1 LTLFDLV
8 IRSMRKNIKHYY
20 LYFFALIFS
29 VVLYFVFATLQYD
42 SGVIERAGQS
52 IKFDSAFKVAG
63 ALLIFI
69 AGIFIVYANAIFLK
83 RRSREIGL
91 YQLIGLNK
99 GAVSRLLIIE
109 NTILSAGALVIGIGV
124 GILVSRVFLL
134 LLMKLVGYEGFI
146 ALSFSTAA
154 VVQTAVVFIAI
165 ILLTTI
171 QMIFAVYRNTLL
183 SLFNADK
190 KGENPKKPK
199 TFVSAILALL
209 GIGLIV
215 FGYWLSANMMNE
227 MLFFNMIAVLVSTI
241 LGTYLVFRVTI
252 SWLFY
257 QVRARKQGHL
267 GLNNSLSIASLMHR
281 MKGNAN
287 SLTIITVLSAMTL
300 AMLAGSYSLY
310 YSTEQESRY
319 AMPHDFMIESDEE
332 LVAQFG
338 EELKENGIDF
348 TRDKIELLTVWG
360 TFEKDVFPEWD
371 GPMDST
377 YGFSIVSAQQLK
389 KAGLQVEAPPKGTA
403 VMHNMIY
410 AMSMPKMKVPFDVSI
425 TSGESDRQFRIT
437 ELGSGNL
444 VNFVSVGF
452 QLVVDDA
459 YFEELKEQY
468 PSEGEENTII
478 DVYAV
483 NLQDGD
489 QLQAAS
495 KIFSQSKYIDNAEG
509 EHYAYHTDYYSMYE
523 NGIQTNGLL
532 IFIAGFLGLVFLIST
547 GSILYFKQMT
557 EAEQEKQSYATL
569 RQLGFT
575 VKDIMKGIIRKQLFV
590 FGLPL
595 AIGLLHSVFAIK
607 AASFLFM
614 SDITVPTTIVMGLY
628 AIIYI
633 VFAFLTVGYYRK
645 TVKTAL

>member
-1 LTLFDLV
+1 MTLFDLV

-42 SGVIERAGQS
+42 SAVVERAGQS
-52 IKFDSAFKVAG
+52 MKFSSAFKVAG
-63 ALLIFI
+63 GLLIFI

-99 GAVSRLLIIE
+99 GAVARLLIIE
-109 NTILSAGALVIGIGV
+109 NSLLSAGALLIGIGI

-134 LLMKLVGYEGFI
+134 LLMKLVDYEGFI

-154 VVQTAVVFIAI
+154 ILQTVVVFVAI

-171 QMIFAVYRNTLL
+171 QMIYTVYRNTLL

-199 TFVSAILALL
+199 TFVSAVLALL

-215 FGYWLSANMMNE
+215 FGYWLSANMMNT

-241 LGTYLVFRVTI
+241 LGTYLIFRVTI
-252 SWLFY
+252 SWMFY
-257 QVRARKQGHL
+257 QIRSRKQGHL
-267 GLNNSLSIASLMHR
+267 GLKNSLSIGSLMHR

-310 YSTEQESRY
+310 YSTEKESRY
-319 AMPHDFMIESDEE
+319 SMPHDFMFESDEG
-332 LVAQFG
+332 LAAQFG
-338 EELKENGIDF
+338 EELIENGIDF
-348 TRDKIELLTVWG
+348 TSEKIELLSVWG

-371 GPMDST
+371 GPMDGT
-377 YGFSIVSAQQLK
+377 YGFSIVSDQQLE
-389 KAGLQVEAPPKGTA
+389 KAGFQVEAPKKGKA
-403 VMHNMIY
+403 VMHDMNY
-410 AMSMPKMKVPFDVSI
+410 AMSMNNMKLPFDVNV

-437 ELGSGNL
+437 ELGSGNV

-452 QLVVDDA
+452 QLVVNDV
-459 YFEELKEQY
+459 YFEELKEQL
-468 PSEGEENTII
+468 PLESEGNMVL

-483 NLQDGD
+483 NLLDRD
-489 QLQAAS
+489 QLEAAS

-509 EHYAYHTDYYSMYE
+509 ENYAYSTDYYSMYE
-523 NGIQTNGLL
+523 NGILTNGLL

-557 EAEQEKQSYATL
+557 EAEQEKQNYATL

-575 VKDIMKGIIRKQLFV
+575 VKDIMRGIIRKQMFV

-614 SDITVPTTIVMGLY
+614 SDITIPTTIAMGLY
-628 AIIYI
+628 ALIYI

-645 TVKTAL
+645 TVKAAL